1 MSPEIWKEI
10 KRIFDAAVDLAPSEQ
25 SAFLDSACP
34 DAAMRR
40 EIERMLAADDDTG
53 LDRSP
58 LAPDSFTEGRLEGR
72 RMGRYR
78 IGNEVGRGG
87 MGAVFAALRDDGEFE
102 QKVAVKVILS
112 SFNTEAIA
120 RRFRNERQILASLE
134 HPNIARLLD
143 GGMSDDGLPFYVME
157 FIEGEPI
164 DDYCRARDLS
174 LHARLDLFRQVCA
187 AVSYAHR
194 RLIVH
199 RDIKPS
205 NILVTPAGEAKLL
218 DFGIAKVV
226 SQTSGEQRGTAT
238 QLGLMTPDYAS
249 PEQFRGEQVTTATD
263 VYSLGVVLY
272 QLLTGELPYN
282 LRGLPLD
289 QMLRLVCETD
299 PPRPSQAISSIA
311 DYGLGNGDLSAT
323 TQPMEG
329 DENTQGEVWRNQQS
343 AIRNPQS
350 KNPQSA
356 IRNPQL
362 LRGDLDNI
370 VLKALKKEPERRYES
385 VEQFSEDVRRYL
397 AELPVSARP
406 DTFSYR
412 ASKFVKRNRV
422 GVVAASLVFLALIA
436 GIVGTTYQARVARRE
451 RERAEQR
458 FDQVRKLANNVV
470 FKYHD
475 AIADLPGATATREML
490 VKDALEYLDNLS
502 RDAQDN
508 PALAQELALTYLKI
522 GDVQGEANRANL
534 GDSAGALVSYRKSV
548 EILENVVSKDRANA
562 DYLKN
567 LRLAGNQMALLLVR
581 LQRWKEAEELG
592 QRVLDISRRL
602 VELDPNS
609 LEYRILLVRSYHVK
623 GETVEFSGGDEATAE
638 WFRRAVREGEEAFAK
653 NPADELG
660 RRSLAMALQRLG
672 TRLEFRAEHLREVG
686 APAEQIMPLYVEAEG
701 LHRRTDEM
709 SRALQRDFP
718 QVEVYGRFVAA
729 AGINLGTAMARVG
742 KGEEGIPYIL
752 SALEI
757 LRAISARDPKNNEAK
772 RDVAETWQYMGFAR
786 NAMGQSAE
794 AVKANL
800 ESLRIL
806 EEITTN
812 DPSNFEFLKQTHLTY
827 NKTGDIFLKQ
837 GKRAEAL
844 AYYRKGVAYVE
855 RMSVL
860 NDNSQIA
867 VLRSESNRKVGEANL
882 AIAAASKTPGGD
894 SFALAEARS
903 HLLKAQEDLL
913 NLRKGNELGKNYEHK
928 LALISAEL
936 DKTEQAAKGSDE

>member
-10 KRIFDAAVDLAPSEQ
+10 KRIFDAAVELAPSERN
-25 SAFLDSACP
+25 AFLDSACP
-34 DAAMRR
+34 DGAPRR
-40 EIERMLAADDDTG
+40 EIERMLAADNDTG

-58 LAPDSFTEGRLEGR
+58 LASHSFTDGARLEGR
-72 RMGRYR
+72 RIGRYR
-78 IGNEVGRGG
+78 IAGEVGRGG
-87 MGAVFAALRDDGEFE
+87 MGAVFAAVRDDGEFE

-112 SFNTEAIA
+112 GLNTDAIA

-143 GGMSDDGLPFYVME
+143 GGMSEDGLPFYVME
-157 FIEGEPI
+157 FIEGQPI
-164 DDYCRARDLS
+164 DDYCRARDVS
-174 LHARLDLFRQVCA
+174 LQERLDLFRQVCA

-205 NILVTPAGEAKLL
+205 NILVTAAGEVKLL

-226 SQTSGEQRGTAT
+226 SLTGSDARGTAT

-249 PEQFRGEQVTTATD
+249 PEQFRGEPVTTATD

-282 LRGLPLD
+282 LAGLRLD
-289 QMLRLVCETD
+289 QMLRLVCETE
-299 PPRPSQAISSIA
+299 PPRPSRAIAEGGLRIA
-311 DYGLGNGDLSAT
+311 DSTAMTQRIEGNEYVQDGIA
-323 TQPMEG
+323 
-329 DENTQGEVWRNQQS
+329 RNPKS

-350 KNPQSA
+350 LK
-356 IRNPQL
+356 
-362 LRGDLDNI
+362 GDLDNI

-422 GVVAASLVFLALIA
+422 GVVAASLVFIALIA
-436 GIVGTTYQARVARRE
+436 GIVGTTYQARAARRE

-458 FDQVRKLANNVV
+458 FNQVRKLANNVV

-508 PALAQELALTYLKI
+508 PELAQELALTYLKI
-522 GDVQGEANRANL
+522 GNVQGEANRANL
-534 GDSAGALVSYRKSV
+534 GDSAGALVSYRKSL
-548 EILENVVSKDRANA
+548 EILEDLARKDPGNVG
-562 DYLKN
+562 YLKN
-567 LRLAGNQMALLLVR
+567 LRQAGHQTALLLVR
-581 LQRWKEAEELG
+581 LQRWKEAEETG
-592 QRVLDISRRL
+592 QKVLDISRRL
-602 VELDPNS
+602 MELDPNN

-623 GETVEFSGGDEATAE
+623 GETVEFSGGDEETAE
-638 WFRRAVREGEEAFAK
+638 WFRRAVRAGEEAFAK
-653 NPADELG
+653 NSADELG
-660 RRSLAMALQRLG
+660 RRSLATALQRLG

-686 APAEQIMPLYVEAEG
+686 APENQIMPLYVEAEA
-701 LHRRTDEM
+701 LHRRTVEM
-709 SRALQRDFP
+709 CRALQRDFP
-718 QVEVYGRFVAA
+718 QVEVYSRFVAA

-742 KGEEGIPYIL
+742 KGEEGIPYIMR
-752 SALEI
+752 ALEI
-757 LRAISARDPKNNEAK
+757 LREISERDPKNNEAK
-772 RDVAETWQYMGFAR
+772 RDVAETWQYMAFAR
-786 NAMGQSAE
+786 DAMGQSGE

-837 GKRAEAL
+837 GRLTEAL
-844 AYYRKGVAYVE
+844 AYYRKGAAYVA
-855 RMSVL
+855 RMSTL
-860 NDNSQIA
+860 NEHKQIV
-867 VLRSESNRKVGEANL
+867 VLRSESNRKVGEAHL
-882 AIAAASKTPGGD
+882 AIAAATPGGG
-894 SFALAEARS
+894 SVAFAEARS

-913 NLRKGNELGKNYEHK
+913 NLRRANELGKNYEQK
-928 LALISAEL
+928 LTLISAEL
-936 DKTEQAAKGSDE
+936 DKTGEAANP